1 MAVWAL
7 DVEPRHPENNAHG
20 SNRFRRSITWRLV
33 GHAEEGVTVARGLGR
48 SPRFWR
54 EGLLHWPH
62 QPDHQLDRPQ
72 GQVCHDIE
80 VWTLGFLTI
89 PYTPQ
94 FNIQHN
100 TESSTIRFKFRS
112 LWLDLCWICCHM
124 ILMNMRVIWFSFSK
138 MLLKQFNDTTEP
150 DTSLL

>member
-7 DVEPRHPENNAHG
+7 DVEPRHPENNPHG

-80 VWTLGFLTI
+80 VWTLGFLTTI
-89 PYTPQ
+89 HSNSSIY
-94 FNIQHN
+94 NIILNHLRYDSN
-100 TESSTIRFKFRS
+100 SEACDSIFGDITEPA
-112 LWLDLCWICCHM
+112 LCWICCNM
-124 ILMNMRVIWFSFSK
+124 ILMNKRVIWFSFSE
-138 MLLKQFNDTTEP
+138 TV
-150 DTSLL
+150 